1 MEESEYDHTGGGIMG
16 RKVSD
21 ETLFKMIKDF
31 LMIYLPVQRKSSPNT
46 VNDYRIVLD
55 QFITYISKEKGIQ
68 YSDVKAEMI
77 NRKSVEGYLDDLQKQ
92 KEIKPSTRNNRLAAI
107 KSFLK
112 YAAALRPEYVSIISD
127 VAAIKTQKDDPF
139 SKVDYMTEDAVKALL
154 NEPDTTTAIGMRDQ
168 FFMILLYDT
177 GGRIQEIINIRIN
190 DLKIGKISS
199 VLLHGKGQKDRIV
212 PLMDRT
218 VDHLKKYMSFFHPD
232 KSYASADYLFY
243 SEKRN
248 GHTRICDDTIRVR
261 MNIYAASA
269 RKKCPEVPD
278 RVHPH
283 LWRHTRAMHL
293 YQHGMDLTLISQWL
307 GHKNYTTTLVYAYA
321 DTEAK
326 RKAIEK
332 AMADGSPTDEV
343 ESSFTVEDEDLI
355 KKLYG
360 LK

>member
-1 MEESEYDHTGGGIMG
+1 MG
-16 RKVSD
+16 RKVKD
-21 ETLFKMIKDF
+21 ETLFGLIKDF
-31 LMIYLPVQRKSSPNT
+31 LLVYLPVQCKSSPNT
-46 VNDYRIVLD
+46 INNYRIVLD
-55 QFITYISKEKGIQ
+55 QYINYIAQERGIA
-68 YSDVKAEMI
+68 YLSVKTEMI
-77 NRKSVEGYLDDLQKQ
+77 NRQSVDGYLKYLQEQ
-92 KEIKPSTRNNRLAAI
+92 KEIKPATRNNRLAAI

-112 YAAALRPEYVSIISD
+112 YASALKPEYISIMAD
-127 VAAIKTQKDDPF
+127 VVVIKSQKDDPF
-139 SKVDYMTEDAVKALL
+139 SKIDYMTEDAVRALL
-154 NEPDTTTAIGMRDQ
+154 REPDVTTSIGLRDQ

-177 GGRIQEIINIRIN
+177 AGRIQEILDIRIN
-190 DLKIGKISS
+190 DIKVGKTSS

-218 VDHLKKYMSFFHPD
+218 IEHLHKYMSVFHPG
-232 KSYASADYLFY
+232 KSYASTEYLFY
-243 SEKRN
+243 TAKRN
-248 GHTRICDDTIRVR
+248 GHSKLCDDTIRAR
-261 MNIYAASA
+261 MNIYAERA
-269 RKKCPEVPD
+269 RKKCPEVPE

-332 AMADGSPTDEV
+332 AMSDGTPTDGLNTYYSV
-343 ESSFTVEDEDLI
+343 KDEELI

>member
-1 MEESEYDHTGGGIMG
+1 MG

-21 ETLFKMIKDF
+21 ETLFRLVKDF
-31 LMIYLPVQRKSSPNT
+31 LMIYLPVQRKSSPNA
-46 VNDYRIVLD
+46 VDDYRIVLD
-55 QFITYISKEKGIQ
+55 QYITYITKERGIP
-68 YSDVKAEMI
+68 YSDVRAELI
-77 NRKSVEGYLDDLQKQ
+77 NRKSVEGYLDDLQKG
-92 KEIKPSTRNNRLAAI
+92 KGIKTSTRNNRLAAI

-112 YAAALRPEYVSIISD
+112 YAAALRPEYVSIMSD
-127 VAAIKTQKDDPF
+127 VASIKTQKDDPF
-139 SKVDYMTEDAVKALL
+139 SKVDYMTEEAVKALL
-154 NEPDTTTAIGMRDQ
+154 NEPDITTAIGMRDQ
-168 FFMILLYDT
+168 FFMVLLYDT
-177 GGRIQEIINIRIN
+177 GGRIQEIINIKIN
-190 DLKIGKISS
+190 DIRVGKTSS
-199 VLLHGKGQKDRIV
+199 ALLHGKGQKDRIV

-218 VDHLKKYMSFFHPD
+218 VDHLKRYMSFFHPG
-232 KSYASADYLFY
+232 KSYASTDYLFY
-243 SEKRN
+243 SAKRN
-248 GHTRICDDTIRVR
+248 GHTKICDDTIRVR
-261 MNIYAASA
+261 MNIYAARA
-269 RKKCPEVPD
+269 REKCPDVPE

-332 AMADGSPTDEV
+332 AMADGSPTDEIS
-343 ESSFTVEDEDLI
+343 EAYTVNDEELI